1 MLTPSY
7 IIHRKLYIRIKEEKM
22 KRKPD
27 KFKAMTRLI
36 AILMV
41 GFMLLGSIA
50 AVLFAVLGS

>member
-1 MLTPSY
+1 
-7 IIHRKLYIRIKEEKM
+7 M

-41 GFMLLGSIA
+41 GFMLLGSVA

>member
-1 MLTPSY
+1 MLIPSY
-7 IIHRKLYIRIKEEKM
+7 IIHRKSYIRIKGEKM

-41 GFMLLGSIA
+41 GFMLLGSVA
-50 AVLFAVLGS
+50 AVLFAVLA